1 MVVTTVMV
9 NVKENHIQDFIQA
22 TIKNHEAS
30 VKEHGNMR
38 FDILQ
43 SRNDPSSF
51 LMYEAYDSEQSA
63 AAHKETEHYKV
74 WRQSVEP
81 CMARPREG
89 IKYVAIRPL

>member
-30 VKEHGNMR
+30 GKEHGNMR

-63 AAHKETEHYKV
+63 TAHKETEHYKV

-81 CMARPREG
+81 WMARPREG